1 MLIWNANLAPHP
13 AHPATHAHV
22 AEQRAVV
29 LPASMPGRDE
39 WSAPYAGGGGIAARN
54 LHTQRSVPSAVH
66 STWLDRLTHYFKSLS
81 ALDTTSAGRAIDETG
96 PGDADGP
103 LGEQRSSRNSSQRT
117 SRASPRDSAYITKF
131 RLAEERRAK
140 ARAAGGTTDLAPHG
154 GLMSRLRRYIGAI
167 GGSKPGRPT
176 PALPETNREASAC
189 AHHAPT
195 APPRPAAIVQT
206 PIALQL
212 EIPHSPRAAHA
223 ELDEV
228 VAAPPSARVPI
239 VTDRD
244 SAHMASPSVW
254 SGPDASLDTPT
265 APASVPSAGTPR
277 KSTIIAMAEHL
288 PPGMA
293 RDVWCIE
300 DYADLQQLH
309 SGYASFVMKATCK

>member
-1 MLIWNANLAPHP
+1 
-13 AHPATHAHV
+13 
-22 AEQRAVV
+22 
-29 LPASMPGRDE
+29 
-39 WSAPYAGGGGIAARN
+39 
-54 LHTQRSVPSAVH
+54 
-66 STWLDRLTHYFKSLS
+66 
-81 ALDTTSAGRAIDETG
+81 
-96 PGDADGP
+96 
-103 LGEQRSSRNSSQRT
+103 
-117 SRASPRDSAYITKF
+117 
-131 RLAEERRAK
+131 
-140 ARAAGGTTDLAPHG
+140 
-154 GLMSRLRRYIGAI
+154 MSRLRRYIGAI
-167 GGSKPGRPT
+167 GGSKPSKPT

-189 AHHAPT
+189 AHHE
-195 APPRPAAIVQT
+195 PAAPQQE

-212 EIPHSPRAAHA
+212 EIPHSPHSAHA
-223 ELDEV
+223 ELEEV
-228 VAAPPSARVPI
+228 VAAPSARMPI

-265 APASVPSAGTPR
+265 APASVPSAATPR